1 MSEQA
6 QGRRAGAFSPAVMI
20 GLVLVGVFSFAAFIL
35 LSAFE
40 PELTSGANGGAQ
52 ALSQSAVGFAG
63 AVRLLHE
70 VGAPVRVGRVTSDLA
85 RRQSMVIVT
94 PEQPLTWTEL
104 VHASGATTMVI
115 LPKWATLPDQN
126 HRGWVAR
133 LQAAPPEAVA
143 RLMSDIAPG
152 LSVARVT
159 GVSRPSLSAFDK
171 NSFQAGQI
179 DQLQTISGDVLV
191 PIVTDAARHIIL
203 ARVIRN
209 HADTSVYVLADP
221 DFLNTQGIADLDNA
235 TAGMGMVGLVR
246 GNNQQPIVFDVTLNG
261 LGSARSALRLAFQ
274 PPFLGFTLGFA
285 IAGALLAWR
294 AALRFGP
301 SAPVQRAIAPGKAA
315 LAENSAALIR
325 LARREQRLGP
335 GYARMTATVAADKL
349 GLGRQGE
356 TEIVCALDRI
366 GAVQGAGES
375 YSQLAANAGAAKSS
389 QQMLEAARKLYA
401 WKKEIARAT
410 R

>member
-6 QGRRAGAFSPAVMI
+6 QARRPGAFSPAVMI

-63 AVRLLHE
+63 AVRLLRDT
-70 VGAPVRVGRVTSDLA
+70 GAPVRVGRITGDLA
-85 RRQSMVIVT
+85 RRQSTVIVT
-94 PEQPLTWTEL
+94 PEQPLTWAEL
-104 VHASGATTMVI
+104 INASGATTLVI

-133 LQAAPPEAVA
+133 VQAAPAEAVA
-143 RLMSDIAPG
+143 RLMADIAPG
-152 LSVARVT
+152 LSVARVA

-171 NSFQAGQI
+171 NSFRAGQI
-179 DQLQTISGDVLV
+179 DQLQTISSGVLT
-191 PIVTDAARHIIL
+191 PIVTDDTGHIVL

-209 HADTSVYVLADP
+209 RTETNVYVLADP

-235 TAGMGMVGLVR
+235 AAGMRMLGLLR
-246 GNNQQPIVFDVTLNG
+246 GDNERPIVFDVTLNG

-301 SAPVQRAIAPGKAA
+301 SAPVQRAIALGKAA

-335 GYARMTATVAADKL
+335 GYARMTATVVADKL
-349 GLGRQGE
+349 GLGRQDE
-356 TEIVCALDRI
+356 AEIVSALDRI

-375 YSQLAANAGAAKSS
+375 YSQLAATAGAAKSS

-401 WKKEIARAT
+401 WKKEIARAA